1 MMRKPTKKEEKKH
14 PKLIA
19 KQRRRINHGE
29 NKMKNIEA
37 RIAELREI
45 SLQIMRI
52 LDTIDTL
59 WASYAYTYV
68 EAMTDGAIEERAKEC
83 GENLQRAYGIQLLYV
98 IDNLKNWR
106 GTNASHYRTVLKQ
119 YLLYF
124 EDKQDTG
131 KLRENI
137 CPLWQAIRGIG
148 D

>member
-1 MMRKPTKKEEKKH
+1 MRKPTKKEEKKH

-37 RIAELREI
+37 RITEIREI
-45 SLQIMRI
+45 SLQILNI
-52 LDTIDTL
+52 LDTIDKL
-59 WASYAYTYV
+59 WASYAYTYI
-68 EAMTDGAIEERAKEC
+68 EAMANGAVEERAKQY
-83 GENLQRAYGIQLLYV
+83 GESLQRAYESQLLYA

-106 GTNASHYRTVLKQ
+106 GTDAAHYRTVLKQ

-124 EDKQDTG
+124 KDKQDTG